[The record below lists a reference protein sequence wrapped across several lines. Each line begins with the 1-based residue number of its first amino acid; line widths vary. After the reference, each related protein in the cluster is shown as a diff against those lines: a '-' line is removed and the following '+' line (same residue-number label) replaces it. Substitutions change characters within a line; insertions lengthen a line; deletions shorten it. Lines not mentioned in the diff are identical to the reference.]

1 MCCQSC
7 PKDPTCVFCINCTC
21 KICFCPY
28 RVKTKSLDKY
38 LKMEE
43 TDKGNVGT
51 DSGDMVD
58 TIMEITDEKKQVFK
72 TSEIGQSEGEHNT
85 WEDSEGT
92 IKATPTDTMDKE
104 TLQDNITNEVE
115 NTKEIVINEKY
126 GSPSVKSKTEEKDS
140 VESTKEK
147 ESTAIENT
155 EKDSV
160 ETTKENESTA
170 MENTDKDSVETTQEN
185 ESTAMENTDKDSMET
200 TKENESTAM
209 ENTDKDSMETT
220 KENESTAMENTDKD
234 SMETTKENESLTIEN
249 QPDSNTGEA
258 AESVFEEKGSSEK
271 MESSKF
277 SKMKYRE
284 KGEAGGS
291 SDSASDSDSDEE
303 KDASKE
309 SPKEDTS
316 TKINK

>member
-1 MCCQSC
+1 
-7 PKDPTCVFCINCTC
+7 
-21 KICFCPY
+21 
-28 RVKTKSLDKY
+28 
-38 LKMEE
+38 MEE

-115 NTKEIVINEKY
+115 NPKEIVINEKY

-209 ENTDKDSMETT
+209 ENTDKDSMETI
-220 KENESTAMENTDKD
+220 
-234 SMETTKENESLTIEN
+234 KENESLTIEN

>member
-1 MCCQSC
+1 
-7 PKDPTCVFCINCTC
+7 
-21 KICFCPY
+21 
-28 RVKTKSLDKY
+28 
-38 LKMEE
+38 MEE

-170 MENTDKDSVETTQEN
+170 MENTDKDS
-185 ESTAMENTDKDSMET
+185 
-200 TKENESTAM
+200 
-209 ENTDKDSMETT
+209 
-220 KENESTAMENTDKD
+220 
-234 SMETTKENESLTIEN
+234 METTKENESLTIEN

>member
-1 MCCQSC
+1 
-7 PKDPTCVFCINCTC
+7 
-21 KICFCPY
+21 
-28 RVKTKSLDKY
+28 
-38 LKMEE
+38 MEE

-115 NTKEIVINEKY
+115 NPKEIVINEKY

-170 MENTDKDSVETTQEN
+170 MENTDKDSVETTQ
-185 ESTAMENTDKDSMET
+185 
-200 TKENESTAM
+200 
-209 ENTDKDSMETT
+209 
-220 KENESTAMENTDKD
+220 ENESTAMENTDKD

>member
-1 MCCQSC
+1 
-7 PKDPTCVFCINCTC
+7 
-21 KICFCPY
+21 
-28 RVKTKSLDKY
+28 
-38 LKMEE
+38 MEE

-115 NTKEIVINEKY
+115 NTNEMVINEKY

-160 ETTKENESTA
+160 
-170 MENTDKDSVETTQEN
+170 
-185 ESTAMENTDKDSMET
+185 
-200 TKENESTAM
+200 
-209 ENTDKDSMETT
+209 ETT